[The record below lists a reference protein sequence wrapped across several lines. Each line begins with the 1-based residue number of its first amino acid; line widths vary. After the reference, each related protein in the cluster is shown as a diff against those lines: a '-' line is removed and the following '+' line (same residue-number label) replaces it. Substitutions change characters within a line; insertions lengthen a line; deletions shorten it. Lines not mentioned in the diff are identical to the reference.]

1 MLSSDKKKEKNA
13 GKTTPKEKQQK
24 APEIVVNQM
33 MKQIET
39 GELKPGQKLP
49 PQSELSK
56 MFGVGMSSVREA
68 INILQVMGYL
78 EVTHGSGTF
87 IKSEAP
93 LSKTLLEKLEIDLN
107 QSSPYEL
114 FELRELVECQ
124 SVKTVA
130 LRVDSDAI
138 SEIKSALATLRNSND
153 ARQSFLE
160 SDLRFHLAIPKAIGL
175 KGTAAVI
182 RLIFEC
188 MHKEYKL
195 ASTTQSTDYRKK
207 AIASAE
213 DIVRYIEKGD
223 AANAVRCMRRHLDL
237 TKYAI
242 INLNAE

>member
-1 MLSSDKKKEKNA
+1 MLKEHKTKEKNTR
-13 GKTTPKEKQQK
+13 KTASPEKQRK
-24 APEIVVNQM
+24 APEIVVHQM

-39 GELKPGQKLP
+39 GELKAGQKLP

-56 MFGVGMSSVREA
+56 LFGVGMSSVREA

-78 EVTHGSGTF
+78 EVTHGRGTF
-87 IKSEAP
+87 IKSDAP
-93 LSKTLLEKLEIDLN
+93 LSKTLLEKLENDLN

-124 SVKTVA
+124 SVKTVS
-130 LRVDSDAI
+130 LRADSDAI
-138 SEIKSALATLRNSND
+138 NEIKSALATLRNSNHS
-153 ARQSFLE
+153 RQSFLE

-207 AIASAE
+207 AISSAE

-223 AANAVRCMRRHLDL
+223 DANAVRCMKRHLDL

-242 INLNAE
+242 INLDVE

>member
-1 MLSSDKKKEKNA
+1 MLKTDKKKEKNA
-13 GKTTPKEKQQK
+13 RKTDSPEKQQK

-39 GELKPGQKLP
+39 GELVAGQKLP
-49 PQSELSK
+49 SQSELSK
-56 MFGVGMSSVREA
+56 LFGVGMSSVREA

-87 IKSEAP
+87 VKSNAP
-93 LSKTLLEKLEIDLN
+93 LSKTLLEKLENDLY

-114 FELRELVECQ
+114 LELRETIECQ
-124 SVKTVA
+124 SAKTAA
-130 LRVDSDAI
+130 LRADSNAI
-138 SEIKSALATLRNSND
+138 NEIKSALGTLRKSIHV
-153 ARQSFLE
+153 RQTFLE

-188 MHKEYKL
+188 MHKVYNL
-195 ASTTQSTDYRKK
+195 AFTTQTTDYRKK

-213 DIVRYIEKGD
+213 DIVRAIDAGD

-237 TKYAI
+237 AKYAI
-242 INLNAE
+242 VKLNFE

>member
-1 MLSSDKKKEKNA
+1 MLKTDKKKEKNA
-13 GKTTPKEKQQK
+13 RKTASPEKQRK
-24 APEIVVNQM
+24 APEIVFHQM

-39 GELKPGQKLP
+39 GELVAGQKLP
-49 PQSELSK
+49 PQSKLSK

-87 IKSEAP
+87 VKSDAP
-93 LSKTLLEKLEIDLN
+93 LSKTLLEKLENDLN

-114 FELRELVECQ
+114 FELREIIECQ

-130 LRVDSDAI
+130 LRADSNAI
-138 SEIKSALATLRNSND
+138 NEIKSALATLRNNNH

-207 AIASAE
+207 AISSAE

-223 AANAVRCMRRHLDL
+223 DAKAVRCMRRHLDL

-242 INLNAE
+242 INLNVE

>member
-1 MLSSDKKKEKNA
+1 MPKADKTKEKDA
-13 GKTTPKEKQQK
+13 RKTASPEKQRK
-24 APEIVVNQM
+24 APEIVFHQM

-39 GELKPGQKLP
+39 GELKAGQKLP

-87 IKSEAP
+87 VKSDAP
-93 LSKTLLEKLEIDLN
+93 LSKTLLEKLENDLN
-107 QSSPYEL
+107 HSSPYEL

-130 LRVDSDAI
+130 LRADSDTI
-138 SEIKSALATLRNSND
+138 NEIKSALATLCNSND
-153 ARQSFLE
+153 AHQSLIE

-207 AIASAE
+207 AISSAE

-242 INLNAE
+242 INLDIE

>member
-1 MLSSDKKKEKNA
+1 MLKTEKKEKSTR
-13 GKTTPKEKQQK
+13 KTASPEKQRK
-24 APEIVVNQM
+24 APEIVVNLM
-33 MKQIET
+33 MKQIES
-39 GELKPGQKLP
+39 GELSAGQKLP

-93 LSKTLLEKLEIDLN
+93 LSKTLLEKLENDLN

-114 FELRELVECQ
+114 FELRELIECQ

-130 LRVDSDAI
+130 LRADSNAI
-138 SEIKSALATLRNSND
+138 NQIKSALATLRNSKN

-175 KGTAAVI
+175 IGTAAVI

-188 MHKEYKL
+188 MHKEYSL
-195 ASTTQSTDYRKK
+195 ASTTQTADYRIK

-213 DIVRYIEKGD
+213 DIVRFIEAGD
-223 AANAVRCMRRHLDL
+223 AANGVRCMRRHLDL
-237 TKYAI
+237 AKYAI
-242 INLNAE
+242 IKVKVE

>member
-1 MLSSDKKKEKNA
+1 MLKTDKKKEKNA
-13 GKTTPKEKQQK
+13 GKTASPEKQRK

-39 GELKPGQKLP
+39 GELVAGQKLP

-56 MFGVGMSSVREA
+56 LFGVGMSSVREA

-87 IKSEAP
+87 VKSDAP
-93 LSKTLLEKLEIDLN
+93 LSKTLLEKLENDLN

-114 FELRELVECQ
+114 FELREVIECQ
-124 SVKTVA
+124 AVKTVA
-130 LRVDSDAI
+130 LRADSSAI
-138 SEIKSALATLRNSND
+138 IEIKSALTTLRKSNH
-153 ARQSFLE
+153 ARQTFLE
-160 SDLRFHLAIPKAIGL
+160 SDLRFHLAIPNAIGL

-188 MHKEYKL
+188 MHKVYNL
-195 ASTTQSTDYRKK
+195 ASTTQTTDYRKK

-213 DIVRYIEKGD
+213 DIVRAIETGD

-237 TKYAI
+237 AKYAI
-242 INLNAE
+242 VKLNFE